1 MVMMNQISPENSTA
15 IGFDLSEPATLR
27 IVLSGPWILRNRLPS
42 TALVMEQLDTR
53 RGLQS
58 VSFDSSGITVWDT
71 GLLVFLSRLLQHC
84 TERNLTVDRSS
95 LPEGVRALLNLAA
108 AVPEVGQSSAPGHR
122 AGTLEHI
129 GNFTLQSGVGLRHG
143 LKFTGEVILSFIRL
157 LRGKAQFRPAD
168 LFLIIEQTGP
178 NALPVVSLVSY
189 LVGLILAYMGAA
201 QLERVG
207 AEIYIADL
215 VAIGMV
221 REIAALMTGVIM
233 AGRTGAAFAAEIGT
247 MNVNEE
253 IDAFRILGISVIDFL
268 VMPRVLAL
276 VLMIPLLTLYSGL
289 VGIAA
294 GMTVAVL
301 VFDFSMFEYYQQ
313 TIRALDLTQFG
324 VGLFKGTAYG
334 VVVALSGCLRG
345 LQCGRS
351 AQAVGQATTSAV
363 VTGIVYIVV
372 VASAI
377 TIVFYKLDI

>member
-1 MVMMNQISPENSTA
+1 MTHISPEDRATLA
-15 IGFDLSEPATLR
+15 FVQPEPTTLR
-27 IVLSGPWILRNRLPS
+27 IVLAGRWLLRGELPQVTS
-42 TALVMEQLDTR
+42 VVQQLEAART
-53 RGLQS
+53 LQS
-58 VSFDSSGITVWDT
+58 IAFDGSGITAWDT
-71 GLLVFLSRLLQHC
+71 GLLVFLSRLVALC
-84 TERNLTVDRSS
+84 NERKLTIDRSG
-95 LPEGVRALLNLAA
+95 LPAGVRSLLDLAA
-108 AVPEVGQSSAPGHR
+108 AVPETDRTSKHVGRVSLFQQV
-122 AGTLEHI
+122 
-129 GNFTLQSGVGLRHG
+129 GNFVLQSGGGFRQG
-143 LKFTGEVILSFIRL
+143 LKFTGDVVLSFMRL
-157 LRGKAQFRPAD
+157 LRGQAQFRASD

-178 NALPVVSLVSY
+178 NALPVVSLVSF

-207 AEIYIADL
+207 AEIFIADL

-253 IDAFRILGISVIDFL
+253 LDAFKILGISVIDFL
-268 VMPRVLAL
+268 VLPRVLAL

-289 VGIAA
+289 VGILA
-294 GMTVAVL
+294 GMTVGVL

-313 TIRALDLTQFG
+313 TIRALALKQFG
-324 VGLFKGTAYG
+324 LGLLKGTAYG
-334 VVVALSGCLRG
+334 IVVALSGCLRG

-363 VTGIVYIVV
+363 VTSIVYIVV
-372 VASAI
+372 VASAL